1 MNKWH
6 HIAATFDK
14 GVVTISRNAVKS
26 KLSAVGLQCVKDS
39 QSIGDFII
47 GKTFHGVIDDVIIY
61 DRMLSQKEIS
71 RLHQLQPYCD

>member
-6 HIAATFDK
+6 HL
-14 GVVTISRNAVKS
+14 VVAFNKNRFEVSRNSVKP

-39 QSIGDFII
+39 QSIGNFII

-61 DRMLSQKEIS
+61 DRVLSQK
-71 RLHQLQPYCD
+71 